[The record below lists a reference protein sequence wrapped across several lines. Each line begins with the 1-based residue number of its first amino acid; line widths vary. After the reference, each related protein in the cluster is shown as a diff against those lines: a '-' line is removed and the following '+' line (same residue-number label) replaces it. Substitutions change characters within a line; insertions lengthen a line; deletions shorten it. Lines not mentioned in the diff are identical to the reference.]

1 MAISEETMSHYAE
14 TTYGRRSK
22 DVDEARRI
30 YQPKQSDITGKIII
44 FTLAG
49 LCILLFIFIIIG
61 FFFIAKPLKASLTYV
76 DVRSLS
82 YNKDTSSSLYFNSTL
97 AMEIRIENPN
107 LGFFEFPTSKGD
119 VLYNGQ
125 VVGEMRISGQRVASF
140 GSIRTE
146 VRTEVGYKGNQRSPV
161 WLKNDIERRLIILNT
176 RAKLR
181 GEVHLKALNKRTVS
195 LNCLMHLNLKDE
207 VIHRLWC
214 N

>member
-1 MAISEETMSHYAE
+1 MSHYAE

-30 YQPKQSDITGKIII
+30 YQQKQSDSTGKIII
-44 FTLAG
+44 FILGG

-61 FFFIAKPLKASLTYV
+61 FFFIAKPLKASLTSA
-76 DVRSLS
+76 DVRNLR
-82 YNKDTSSSLYFNSTL
+82 YNNKTASSSSLYFNTTL

-107 LGFFEFPTSKGD
+107 IGFFEFPASKGYI
-119 VLYNGQ
+119 LYNGH

-140 GSIRTE
+140 GTIRTE
-146 VRTEVGYKGNQRSPV
+146 VRTEVGYKGNQASPV
-161 WLKNDIERRLIILNT
+161 WLKNDIERRLIILKT

-181 GEVHLKALNKRTVS
+181 GEVHLKALNKRTVN

-214 N
+214 K

>member
-30 YQPKQSDITGKIII
+30 YQPKQSDIT
-44 FTLAG
+44 
-49 LCILLFIFIIIG
+49 
-61 FFFIAKPLKASLTYV
+61 AKPLKASLTYV